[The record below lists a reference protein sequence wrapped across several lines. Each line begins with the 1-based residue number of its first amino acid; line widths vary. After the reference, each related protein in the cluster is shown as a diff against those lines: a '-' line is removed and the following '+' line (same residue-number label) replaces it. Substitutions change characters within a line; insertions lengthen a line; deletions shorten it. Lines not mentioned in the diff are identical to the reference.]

1 MTNLL
6 ILLLSIIHIT
16 GGSRDGARE
25 AWAPLILDKK
35 KEEMTEERKASRAHK
50 SKLPSPRLAQGMDR
64 PLHIF
69 YIPL

>member
-50 SKLPSPRLAQGMDR
+50 SKLPSPR
-64 PLHIF
+64 
-69 YIPL
+69 